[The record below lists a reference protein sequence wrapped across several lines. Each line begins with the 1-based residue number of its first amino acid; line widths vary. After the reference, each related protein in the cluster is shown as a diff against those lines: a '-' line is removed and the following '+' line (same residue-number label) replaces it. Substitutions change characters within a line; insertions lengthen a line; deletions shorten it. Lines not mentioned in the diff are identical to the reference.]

1 MSVKSTAERTTIT
14 RDTKDLDARVSG
26 NLFEAIVVLSKRSNQ
41 IGSAIKQELNE
52 KLEEFTTS
60 SDAIEEVFENREQI
74 EISRHYERLP
84 KPNSMAI
91 KELEEDKIYFR
102 HPSLEELEQIKADKE
117 AARLEKKNNFK
128 GDSKGDSKS
137 DFKSDFKGKNAVKD
151 LDAVKADEK
160 IGDKP
165 AEGAAEPA
173 AAVAEAPAA
182 AEAPVA
188 AEAKADDAKN

>member
-117 AARLEKKNNFK
+117 AARLEKKNNYK
-128 GDSKGDSKS
+128 GDSKGD
-137 DFKSDFKGKNAVKD
+137 FKGKSAVKD
-151 LDAVKADEK
+151 LDSVKVDEK

-165 AEGAAEPA
+165 DE
-173 AAVAEAPAA
+173 AVAETAA
-182 AEAPVA
+182 VVAEAPVA
-188 AEAKADDAKN
+188 AEAKSDDAKN

>member
-14 RDTKDLDARVSG
+14 RDTKALDSHVDG

-84 KPNSMAI
+84 KPNAMAI
-91 KELEEDKIYFR
+91 KELEEDNIYFR
-102 HPSLEELEQIKADKE
+102 HPSPEELIQIKADEE
-117 AARLEKKNNFK
+117 AARLERKNNFK
-128 GDSKGDSKS
+128 K
-137 DFKSDFKGKNAVKD
+137 DFKGKDAVKDFDAVQAGEKKSVNAVKS
-151 LDAVKADEK
+151 VEK
-160 IGDKP
+160 IGDKTP
-165 AEGAAEPA
+165 EE
-173 AAVAEAPAA
+173 AA
-182 AEAPVA
+182 AEVTETP
-188 AEAKADDAKN
+188 EAKADDAQSDAKSDVKSDVKS